1 MRAARGNFR
10 EICLC
15 VCLRAQR
22 AEILEKF
29 ACTIPLVDEGDPP
42 SGRLRVA
49 RLYGPMSLLGGES
62 WPVHEPLVPMRYGSS
77 TGSVSSPVCGAYSCL
92 KIDSPV
98 LATRVWRSALA
109 AARGDAASA
118 RKSVSLGLGMLDP
131 LPPGPGRM
139 PPVSNSRRLAL
150 MTQRYPRVGH
160 PGSWPRWTSRS
171 TQGPS
176 ERPSPSLGPRPSL
189 PFRAAC
195 A

>member
-62 WPVHEPLVPMRYGSS
+62 WPVHEPLVPMRYGNS
-77 TGSVSSPVCGAYSCL
+77 TGSVTSPVCGAYSCL
-92 KIDSPV
+92 KIDSLGDPRV
-98 LATRVWRSALA
+98 AVRSRPRGATRHRP
-109 AARGDAASA
+109 ASP
-118 RKSVSLGLGMLDP
+118 SLGLGMLDP

-176 ERPSPSLGPRPSL
+176 ERPSPSPGPRPARPS
-189 PFRAAC
+189 RVAC